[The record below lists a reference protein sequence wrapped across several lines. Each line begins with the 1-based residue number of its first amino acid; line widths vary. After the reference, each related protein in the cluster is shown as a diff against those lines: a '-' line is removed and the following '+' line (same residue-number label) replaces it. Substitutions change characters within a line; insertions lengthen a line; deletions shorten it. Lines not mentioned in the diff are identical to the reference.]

1 MIGCG
6 RIENGLSESG
16 EEMDLLR
23 RVRRN
28 RSRAWGGAASVRIGT
43 HGGGLEMAEQSF
55 QSHAKWVP
63 PFHFFVLPVLLINI
77 GFQIYWCVKGFSVS
91 SVVSLLM
98 AVAIFVGIGTARGM
112 VLKVQDRLIRLEER
126 LRFERV
132 LPADMHARISEF
144 TIDQLV
150 ALRFASNAE
159 LPELARKV
167 LEEKIVDRKA
177 IKQLIKTWR
186 PDFARA

>member
-1 MIGCG
+1 
-6 RIENGLSESG
+6 
-16 EEMDLLR
+16 
-23 RVRRN
+23 
-28 RSRAWGGAASVRIGT
+28 
-43 HGGGLEMAEQSF
+43 MAEQSF

-63 PFHFFVLPVLLINI
+63 PFHFFVLPVLLINL
-77 GFQIYWCVKGFSVS
+77 GFSIYWCEKAFSVS
-91 SVVSLLM
+91 GVVSLL
-98 AVAIFVGIGTARGM
+98 VAAALFVGLGTARGM

-126 LRFERV
+126 LRLERV
-132 LPADMHARISEF
+132 LPADLHPRIGEF

-167 LEEKIVDRKA
+167 LEEKILDRKS

>member
-1 MIGCG
+1 
-6 RIENGLSESG
+6 
-16 EEMDLLR
+16 
-23 RVRRN
+23 
-28 RSRAWGGAASVRIGT
+28 
-43 HGGGLEMAEQSF
+43 MAEQSL

-63 PFHFFVLPVLLINI
+63 AFHFFVLPVLMINI
-77 GFQIYWCVKGFSVS
+77 GFQIYWCVKAFSVS

-98 AVAIFVGIGTARGM
+98 AVAIFVGLGTARGM

-126 LRFERV
+126 LRLERV

>member
-1 MIGCG
+1 
-6 RIENGLSESG
+6 
-16 EEMDLLR
+16 
-23 RVRRN
+23 
-28 RSRAWGGAASVRIGT
+28 
-43 HGGGLEMAEQSF
+43 MAEQSF

-77 GFQIYWCVKGFSVS
+77 GFQIYWCVKAFTIGGVLSVL
-91 SVVSLLM
+91 V
-98 AVAIFVGIGTARGM
+98 AVALFVGMVMARVM
-112 VLKVQDRLIRLEER
+112 AMKVQDRVIRLEER

-132 LPADMHARISEF
+132 LPADLHPRIGEF
-144 TIDQLV
+144 TTNQLV

-167 LEEKIVDRKA
+167 LEEKVKDRKE
-177 IKQLIKTWR
+177 IKRMIKTWR